1 MNILSIILIFI
12 CLFVSILFWRQ
23 NNKVAFIISIILTIL
38 IVVFHKQIK
47 IPLRFYGI
55 NEIKRTSNILP
66 FISTKWQDS
75 SLVHSDPPV
84 RIGMIK
90 DFIIHYKPYNKS
102 KQEILNI
109 LGKPDYNAELKEWD
123 LVYWLG
129 EEQQLVGSYTQWFAI
144 EFDSSGKVSDY
155 QVFRY

>member
-129 EEQQLVGSYTQWFAI
+129 EEQQLVGSYTQLFAI